1 MMDFTRLH
9 NAFAVGDQHKANGW
23 VLIPNP
29 QDYNL
34 QPGVPVP
41 ELGVD
46 RYALSMYHQLHCL
59 VSLSTSWCERYESVV
74 YNLYSEQYETCT
86 GNL

>member
-1 MMDFTRLH
+1 MTELTRLH
-9 NAFAVGDQHKANGW
+9 NAFAVGDQHMSNGW

-34 QPGVPVP
+34 QPGVPMP
-41 ELGVD
+41 ELGVG

-59 VSLSTSWCERYESVV
+59 VSLVPFRCERYDSVV
-74 YNLYSEQYETCT
+74 YNLYSEQCETCT
-86 GNL
+86 GDL